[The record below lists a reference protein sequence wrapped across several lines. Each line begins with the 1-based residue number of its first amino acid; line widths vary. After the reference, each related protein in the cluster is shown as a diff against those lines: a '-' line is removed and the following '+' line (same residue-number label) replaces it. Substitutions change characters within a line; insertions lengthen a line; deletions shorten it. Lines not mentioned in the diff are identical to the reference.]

1 MRVGGEKGDFT
12 IGHTVGAVFGK
23 HGGVVDQTN
32 GKRSLCPPAR
42 GGSVEVMPDASNRRC
57 RLVVLTLS
65 GIECWQSAVQG
76 MRSREF
82 AALDAVDPADRD
94 ACIRA
99 AEAFC
104 DCMEQVATRR
114 IKRR

>member
-1 MRVGGEKGDFT
+1 MPACKG
-12 IGHTVGAVFGK
+12 
-23 HGGVVDQTN
+23 
-32 GKRSLCPPAR
+32 